1 MINNHITFL
10 TCLIADKKTILARV
24 IESAKN
30 SDSIKSRLNNLLD
43 IATLQCQLR
52 KLNSILLRDILE
64 SQ

>member
-1 MINNHITFL
+1 MIDNHITFL
-10 TCLIADKKTILARV
+10 VCLIADKKSILARV

-30 SDSIKSRLNNLLD
+30 SDSSKTRLNNLLD

-52 KLNSILLRDILE
+52 KLNSILLRDSFE